1 MNRKKRDIYF
11 FSTYGGKPDVEK
23 LQWMKDDD
31 LLESGQ
37 DINIF
42 SSGLKSLQDHGWTIH
57 YNDYPYQKPRDNTA
71 FCGIMTAAFINSN
84 QNPDEFEE
92 FNKNLMKKGV
102 NPVIYYYKKYFQN

>member
-1 MNRKKRDIYF
+1 
-11 FSTYGGKPDVEK
+11 
-23 LQWMKDDD
+23 MKDDD
-31 LLESGQ
+31 LLQSGQ

-42 SSGLKSLQDHGWTIH
+42 SNGLKALQDHGWTIH
-57 YNDYPYQKPRDNTA
+57 YNDYPYQKPGDNTA

-92 FNKNLMKKGV
+92 FNKNLMRKGV